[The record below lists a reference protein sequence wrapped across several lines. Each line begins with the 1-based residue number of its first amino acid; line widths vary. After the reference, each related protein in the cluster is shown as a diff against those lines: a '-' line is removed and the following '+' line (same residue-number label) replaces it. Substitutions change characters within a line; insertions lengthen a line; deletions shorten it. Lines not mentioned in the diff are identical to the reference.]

1 MDQIITNRPKPQ
13 SGLRVKRVGVALVA
27 GLLAGLSGMAPL
39 SVQAERGGMYGPSPT
54 ARRDTAQP
62 PAYTREVGVDQKLNG
77 EIPLDLP
84 FLNEQGVTVTL
95 QNFVRDHRPVILA
108 PVYFNCP
115 SVCTLVLNGLV
126 TVTKVLPLKLGRD
139 FQVVAFS
146 IDPSETPE
154 LAASKKLAYMNDIKD
169 PQAAESWHFLTA
181 PQETITAVTDAIGFR
196 YYYDEKTEQF
206 AHAAAVILMT
216 PEGRVSRYLFGNN
229 FQPQDVSLALT
240 EASNGRIG
248 GIVQQVL
255 LLCFQYDA
263 TMGRYSLAV
272 FTLIR
277 AGGIIVLLGMSIF
290 ILRSLWGEK
299 KSASVGGLAQQTAR
313 PSLLRRDAESAPVMP
328 TTQQPA
334 SGSEKV

>member
-1 MDQIITNRPKPQ
+1 
-13 SGLRVKRVGVALVA
+13 
-27 GLLAGLSGMAPL
+27 
-39 SVQAERGGMYGPSPT
+39 
-54 ARRDTAQP
+54 
-62 PAYTREVGVDQKLNG
+62 
-77 EIPLDLP
+77 
-84 FLNEQGVTVTL
+84 
-95 QNFVRDHRPVILA
+95 
-108 PVYFNCP
+108 
-115 SVCTLVLNGLV
+115 
-126 TVTKVLPLKLGRD
+126 
-139 FQVVAFS
+139 
-146 IDPSETPE
+146 
-154 LAASKKLAYMNDIKD
+154 MNDIKD